1 VNVRVVAAT
10 QLRLDEA
17 VPAGKLRAVLS
28 FRVYVFTIE
37 IAPLR
42 QRAPEIRLL
51 VRHLAARI
59 RPGRPPEFTAEAL
72 AQLASYEWPGNV
84 RELANIVERLAIIG
98 GNEIDAALVR
108 RVLPRTAPR
117 ADGDGDPGAESADA
131 LQGRSL
137 SNLLDDYE
145 RGLVRDSLAR
155 ASGNVAEAARALQTD
170 RANLYRRM
178 KRLGIS

>member
-1 VNVRVVAAT
+1 
-10 QLRLDEA
+10 
-17 VPAGKLRAVLS
+17 
-28 FRVYVFTIE
+28 
-37 IAPLR
+37 
-42 QRAPEIRLL
+42 

-117 ADGDGDPGAESADA
+117 VDGDGDPGAESADA